1 MTLFW
6 IILATT
12 VAGVLS
18 IAAAASLSLTVL
30 SRMVNKMVSLSV
42 GVLLATAL
50 LHSLPEAF
58 TTPGA
63 DISSLFIA
71 LLAGLLGFFILE
83 KAALLRHSHHH
94 EHDGHGHH
102 HGHDAES
109 AGKSGWVILL
119 GDGLHNFADGILIAA
134 AFLVDPQIGVLT
146 AVAIAL
152 HEIPQEVGD
161 FIILLNAGF
170 SKAKALLYNFISSLM
185 AVIGG
190 VLGYFFLDSAQALI
204 PYVIVLASSS
214 FIYIAVSDLMPQM
227 HRRPKLKESLEQV
240 FLIVLGVAL
249 VLFISELSHLGH
261 SH

>member
-1 MTLFW
+1 MTLMW
-6 IILATT
+6 IVLATT
-12 VAGVLS
+12 VAGALS
-18 IAAAASLSLTVL
+18 IVAAASLSLTIL
-30 SRMVNKMVSLSV
+30 SRMVDKMVSLSV
-42 GVLLATAL
+42 GVLLSTAL

-58 TTPGA
+58 TTEGV
-63 DISSLFIA
+63 DIPSLFAA
-71 LLAGLLGFFILE
+71 LLVGLLGFFVLE

-134 AFLVDPQIGVLT
+134 AFLTDIKIGVLT
-146 AVAIAL
+146 AMAISL

-161 FIILLNAGF
+161 FIVLLNAGF
-170 SKAKALLYNFISSLM
+170 TKLRALVYNLISSLM

-190 VLGYFFLDSAQALI
+190 LLGYFFLDQAQGMI

-227 HRRPKLKESLEQV
+227 HRRPKLRESVEQLS
-240 FLIVLGVAL
+240 LIVLGVVL
-249 VLFISELSHLGH
+249 VLLISELTHH
-261 SH
+261 

>member
-1 MTLFW
+1 MTLMW
-6 IILATT
+6 IVLATT
-12 VAGVLS
+12 VAGTLS
-18 IAAAASLSLTVL
+18 IVAAASLSLTIL
-30 SRMVNKMVSLSV
+30 SRMVDKMVSLSV
-42 GVLLATAL
+42 GVLLSTAL

-58 TTPGA
+58 TTEGV
-63 DISSLFIA
+63 DIPSLFAA
-71 LLAGLLGFFILE
+71 LLVGLLGFFVLE

-134 AFLVDPQIGVLT
+134 AFLTDIKIGVLT
-146 AVAIAL
+146 AMAISL

-161 FIILLNAGF
+161 FIVLLNAGF
-170 SKAKALLYNFISSLM
+170 TKLRALVYNLISSLM

-190 VLGYFFLDSAQALI
+190 LLGYFFLDQAQGMI

-227 HRRPKLKESLEQV
+227 HRRPKLRESVEQLS
-240 FLIVLGVAL
+240 LIVLGVVL
-249 VLFISELSHLGH
+249 VLLISELTHR
-261 SH
+261 

>member
-1 MTLFW
+1 MTLMW
-6 IILATT
+6 IVLATT
-12 VAGVLS
+12 VAGTLS
-18 IAAAASLSLTVL
+18 IVAAASLSLTIL
-30 SRMVNKMVSLSV
+30 SRMVDKMVSLSV
-42 GVLLATAL
+42 GVLLSTAL

-58 TTPGA
+58 TTEGV
-63 DISSLFIA
+63 DIPSLFAA
-71 LLAGLLGFFILE
+71 LLVGLLGFFVLE

-134 AFLVDPQIGVLT
+134 AFLTDIKIGVLT
-146 AVAIAL
+146 AMAISL

-161 FIILLNAGF
+161 FIVLLNAGF
-170 SKAKALLYNFISSLM
+170 TKLRALVYNLISSLM

-190 VLGYFFLDSAQALI
+190 LLGYFFLDQAQGMI

-227 HRRPKLKESLEQV
+227 HRRPKLRESVEQLS
-240 FLIVLGVAL
+240 LIVLGVVL
-249 VLFISELSHLGH
+249 VLLISELTHH
-261 SH
+261 

>member
-18 IAAAASLSLTVL
+18 IAVAASLSLTIL
-30 SRMVNKMVSLSV
+30 SRIVDKMVSLSV
-42 GVLLATAL
+42 GVLLSTAL

-58 TTPGA
+58 ASPNI
-63 DISSLFIA
+63 DISSLFAA
-71 LLAGLLGFFILE
+71 LFLGLLGFFVLE

-109 AGKSGWVILL
+109 AGRSGFVILV

-134 AFLVDPQIGVLT
+134 AFLADPQIGILT

-161 FIILLNAGF
+161 FIVLLNAGF
-170 SKAKALLYNFISSLM
+170 SKIRALIYNLISSMM
-185 AVIGG
+185 AVLGG
-190 VLGYFFLDSAQALI
+190 VLGYFFLDSAQFLI
-204 PYVIVLASSS
+204 PYVIVFASSS

-227 HRRPKLKESLEQV
+227 HKRPKLKESAEQ
-240 FLIVLGVAL
+240 LILIILGVIL
-249 VLFISELSHLGH
+249 VLALAELGH
-261 SH
+261 IAHA

>member
-1 MTLFW
+1 MTLVW

-18 IAAAASLSLTVL
+18 IAAAASLSLTIL
-30 SRMVNKMVSLSV
+30 SRMVDKMVSLSV

-58 TTPGA
+58 TSHDV
-63 DISSLFIA
+63 DIPSLFVT
-71 LLAGLLGFFILE
+71 LMAGLLGFFILE

-109 AGKSGWVILL
+109 AGKSGLVILM
-119 GDGLHNFADGILIAA
+119 GDSLHNFADGILIAA
-134 AFLVDPQIGVLT
+134 AFLIDPQIGILT

-152 HEIPQEVGD
+152 HEIPQEIGD
-161 FIILLNAGF
+161 FIVLLNAGF
-170 SKAKALLYNFISSLM
+170 SKTRALVYNLISSLM
-185 AVIGG
+185 AVVGG
-190 VLGYFFLDSAQALI
+190 VLGYFFLDAAEALI
-204 PYVIVLASSS
+204 PYVIVFASSS

-227 HRRPKLKESLEQV
+227 HKRPKLKESLEQIA
-240 FLIVLGVAL
+240 LILLGVLL
-249 VLFISELSHLGH
+249 VVAISELTHIGH
-261 SH
+261 AH